1 MGIIKAIDLALSK
14 YKDRYGN
21 KKFEEG
27 ERYVT
32 VFNDAILII
41 SYEDKTIHFDVIV
54 GDPCIINKNIEEI

>member
-1 MGIIKAIDLALSK
+1 MIWHWPNTKIDTEIKNLK
-14 YKDRYGN
+14 R
-21 KKFEEG
+21 G

>member
-1 MGIIKAIDLALSK
+1 MALAI
-14 YKDRYGN
+14 YIDRYGN

-41 SYEDKTIHFDVIV
+41 SYVDKTIHFDVIE
-54 GDPCIINKNIEEI
+54 GKPCIIFKNIEEI